1 MSINFILQGLFRRI
15 VNILQKMIDCRQ
27 VSEGITAY
35 QSTQDALEIARR
47 GACEGAVY
55 TCCSRAVHGRR
66 A

>member
-15 VNILQKMIDCRQ
+15 VNILQKMIDCRDM
-27 VSEGITAY
+27 SEGTTAY

-47 GACEGAVY
+47 GAREGGVY
-55 TCCSRAVHGRR
+55 THRSRAVCGRR